1 MVEPGETV
9 LSDVHVR
16 CRSTTTTAGKGDS
29 TLRTRF
35 PFRVSRG
42 RDENA
47 ECVDSDVILVHHSLQ
62 TTLKEVGLQVWNGCL
77 LLADFFL
84 THPILAQS
92 RDETWLELGA
102 GTGLCSVVAALSCAL
117 VGGGLAPKQIV
128 CTDVGTE
135 VLDLCR
141 RNLKENASSLLR
153 ERSVRTK
160 LRVAEVDFLTYDD
173 HLRSV
178 DVYDA
183 DADDYEGGVALLPL
197 LRSATTI
204 FAADVIFDADVTEG
218 LFHLLVDVMTNDVD
232 AALTIPKKTLYLATE
247 KRVVFTIYD
256 DDADESSSSSPIY
269 DHFAACLEGLLAME
283 FANGKF
289 TAEKIDIDFF
299 QCFYQNYERSDFL
312 ELWSLS
318 FEFE

>member
-16 CRSTTTTAGKGDS
+16 CKSTTTAGKGDS

-42 RDENA
+42 RDESA
-47 ECVDSDVILVHHSLQ
+47 DYVDSDVIIIHHSLQ

-84 THPILAQS
+84 THPNLAQS

-102 GTGLCSVVAALSCAL
+102 GTGLCSVVATLSCAL
-117 VGGGLAPKQIV
+117 GGGLAPKQIL
-128 CTDVGTE
+128 CTDVGTK

-141 RNLKENASSLLR
+141 RNLKENASLLR

-173 HLRSV
+173 RLSV
-178 DVYDA
+178 DVY

-204 FAADVIFDADVTEG
+204 FAADVIFDADVTEAEG
-218 LFHLLVDVMTNDVD
+218 LFHLLVDVMTNVD
-232 AALTIPKKTLYLATE
+232 RARLIPKKTLYLAME
-247 KRVVFTIYD
+247 KRVVFSIY

-289 TAEKIDIDFF
+289 TAEKIDTDFF